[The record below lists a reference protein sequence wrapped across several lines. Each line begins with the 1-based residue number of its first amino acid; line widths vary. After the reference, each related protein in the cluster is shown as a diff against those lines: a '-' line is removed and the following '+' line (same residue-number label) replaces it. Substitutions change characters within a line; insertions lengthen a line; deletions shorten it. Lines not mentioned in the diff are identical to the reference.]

1 MIEQQ
6 VSKLSDM
13 YHANLL
19 KQGETAVMTA
29 MQGIAQDFMVSTN
42 NELQSNLA
50 ELSFEESSVLGTQ
63 IAGYAYVVTTLR
75 AMNTGKTLQSDVNN
89 AKNTMCDSYQYYEN
103 KFSKDYEIMNVEQ
116 RENFINSILLPLKM
130 IGDFLIKW

>member
-13 YHANLL
+13 YHAILI
-19 KQGETAVMTA
+19 KQGEAGVMKA

-50 ELSFEESSVLGTQ
+50 ELSFEESSVLGKQ
-63 IAGYAYVVTTLR
+63 IADYANVVTTLR
-75 AMNTGKTLQSDVNN
+75 AMETGKTSQSDVNN
-89 AKNTMCDSYQYYEN
+89 AKKTMCVSYKYYEN
-103 KFSKDYEIMNVEQ
+103 KFSNDYELMNIEQ
-116 RENFINSILLPLKM
+116 RENFINSILLLY
-130 IGDFLIKW
+130 IISYFQT